1 MNVTSPVKNI
11 FLTLYLLNNTFN
23 ENLFYDRETQMKQFD
38 VTGRKYPTKP
48 EDQVVAS
55 DTQNRSVNLMKT
67 LPLLQIPPSW
77 TNNVGSLHAFLS
89 RESWNDY
96 LRRYKQPSLSKGHIK
111 SFSNNN
117 NRALK
122 VTFRKKSLG
131 DDDQGTNPGMESKE
145 NGELTRLNN
154 ETIINQ
160 KNFFIILPEST
171 VSPTKRNYSQTLN
184 QIAKGGQGAINKLSG
199 IVKSKINKTTT
210 MASTFRNKLP
220 DSAQEVLDRIQ
231 MNSSGPTCILH
242 EGTTFIIIPDSKTIF
257 TTPHPTKEAFFNLL
271 NTTQMFSAASLLN
284 NMKHNISE
292 KYAKAN
298 KGSSTTSKLNTQKI
312 IIPSTFDG
320 KDNSFKPTIQTM
332 LPRISKRPN
341 NSTKTVPNVLSKN
354 KTNATTNNPM
364 NLKTVEISFR
374 ETTCFPVLR
383 ISDMNSST
391 MKVIMMNHLQED
403 TKKISNRSTTETKS
417 PEKSTSPTISQT
429 HQSPTDEPSPPML
442 LTPSTT
448 VTISP
453 SPLSSPV
460 TESTSLE
467 SSPETTLSPKRKKE
481 PTKIT
486 TEKRAETSTENFTI
500 APEQKQLISGTAEL
514 PLDYDYE
521 EEEAT
526 TESDSNELAT
536 RNLKQHH
543 TNLKINMSN
552 NLINS
557 ETTKQ
562 NEEATTNIN
571 DETIMDITEET
582 STNPTTTRRQK
593 LTTQMLQ
600 QKIFSPTSI
609 ECGKQRKSSVLVIKL
624 ISERPCDLE
633 DQVRQIKQRR
643 LKHRPTKDNK
653 IPMTNFT
660 LF

>member
-312 IIPSTFDG
+312 IIPSTFD
-320 KDNSFKPTIQTM
+320 
-332 LPRISKRPN
+332 
-341 NSTKTVPNVLSKN
+341 
-354 KTNATTNNPM
+354 
-364 NLKTVEISFR
+364 
-374 ETTCFPVLR
+374 
-383 ISDMNSST
+383 
-391 MKVIMMNHLQED
+391 
-403 TKKISNRSTTETKS
+403 
-417 PEKSTSPTISQT
+417 
-429 HQSPTDEPSPPML
+429 
-442 LTPSTT
+442 
-448 VTISP
+448 
-453 SPLSSPV
+453 
-460 TESTSLE
+460 
-467 SSPETTLSPKRKKE
+467 
-481 PTKIT
+481 
-486 TEKRAETSTENFTI
+486 
-500 APEQKQLISGTAEL
+500 EL

>member
-1 MNVTSPVKNI
+1 
-11 FLTLYLLNNTFN
+11 
-23 ENLFYDRETQMKQFD
+23 
-38 VTGRKYPTKP
+38 
-48 EDQVVAS
+48 
-55 DTQNRSVNLMKT
+55 
-67 LPLLQIPPSW
+67 
-77 TNNVGSLHAFLS
+77 
-89 RESWNDY
+89 
-96 LRRYKQPSLSKGHIK
+96 
-111 SFSNNN
+111 
-117 NRALK
+117 
-122 VTFRKKSLG
+122 
-131 DDDQGTNPGMESKE
+131 
-145 NGELTRLNN
+145 
-154 ETIINQ
+154 
-160 KNFFIILPEST
+160 
-171 VSPTKRNYSQTLN
+171 
-184 QIAKGGQGAINKLSG
+184 
-199 IVKSKINKTTT
+199 
-210 MASTFRNKLP
+210 
-220 DSAQEVLDRIQ
+220 

-271 NTTQMFSAASLLN
+271 NTTQMLSAASLLN

-320 KDNSFKPTIQTM
+320 KDNSFKPTIQTI

-354 KTNATTNNPM
+354 KTNVTTNNPM

-374 ETTCFPVLR
+374 ETTCFPVFRISDMNSSTMKVIMMNHLQEDTKKISNRSTTETKSPEKSTSPTISQTHQLR

-391 MKVIMMNHLQED
+391 MKVIMMNHLQGD

-453 SPLSSPV
+453 STLSSPV

-543 TNLKINMSN
+543 KNLKINMSN

-582 STNPTTTRRQK
+582 STKPTTTRRQK

-633 DQVRQIKQRR
+633 DQEIERDRYNGNEMMVVA
-643 LKHRPTKDNK
+643 
-653 IPMTNFT
+653 
-660 LF
+660 